1 MGALL
6 LVLLFSFI
14 VIRVPIAF
22 SLGLAA
28 LVYTLIRGID
38 ISMLIQRMVIGTDSW
53 PLLAI
58 PFFILAGETM
68 NTGGVTSRLIKM
80 SKAFVGH
87 IRGGLGHVNVV
98 ASMIFAG
105 MSGAAVADAS
115 ALGTVLIPAMKKE
128 ERLPGAYAAAIV
140 AAAST
145 IGPII
150 PPSIPMVIYG
160 LMAGVSVGNLF
171 LGGFVPGF
179 LMGGSL
185 MVMIYII
192 ARKRGYPAEKRAS
205 FKEMLLALQQGF
217 FPLIMPLI
225 ILGGI
230 IFGVFTPTEAAAVAV
245 TYGMI
250 VGGFI
255 YRELKWKDLPGILL
269 RSALQTSVVMIIIAF
284 ASYFGWLMALEQIP
298 SLAAQFIAGFSRSP
312 LVILVLINIFLLFVG
327 MVMET
332 LAAMLILIPVL
343 VPITTALGISPLHF
357 GLIMVLNLMIGLLT
371 PPVAMCLYV
380 VTGISGEPFEK
391 IASETVPFLIPLLVV
406 LALITVFP
414 ELVMFVPRLVMGS
427 VS

>member
-1 MGALL
+1 MGILL
-6 LVLLFSFI
+6 LALMFGFI
-14 VIRVPIAF
+14 IIRVPICF

-28 LVYTLIRGID
+28 LVYTLIKGID
-38 ISMLIQRMVIGTDSW
+38 ISMLVQRLVIGADSW

-68 NTGGVTSRLIKM
+68 NTGGVTHRLIKT

-128 ERLPGAYAAAIV
+128 EHLPGAYAAAIV

-179 LMGGSL
+179 LMGGAL

-192 ARKRGYPAEKRAS
+192 ARKRGYPSEVKATWGERWV
-205 FKEMLLALQQGF
+205 ALKQGF
-217 FPLIMPLI
+217 FPLLMPLI

-230 IFGVFTPTEAAAVAV
+230 IFGFFTPTEAAAVAV
-245 TYGMI
+245 LYGFI
-250 VGGFI
+250 VGALI
-255 YRELKWKDLPGILL
+255 YRELKWRDIPGILL

-284 ASYFGWLMALEQIP
+284 ASYFGWLTALEQLP
-298 SLAAQFIAGFSRSP
+298 SLAAKYISSLSTNP
-312 LVILVLINIFLLFVG
+312 VVILIVINIFLFFVG

-343 VPITTALGISPLHF
+343 VPITSSLGISPLHF

-391 IASETVPFLIPLLVV
+391 VAAETMPFLIPLIAV
-406 LALITVFP
+406 LALITFFP
-414 ELVMFVPRLVMGS
+414 ELVLFLPRLIMGS
-427 VS
+427 TS

>member
-1 MGALL
+1 M
-6 LVLLFSFI
+6 
-14 VIRVPIAF
+14 
-22 SLGLAA
+22 
-28 LVYTLIRGID
+28 
-38 ISMLIQRMVIGTDSW
+38 
-53 PLLAI
+53 
-58 PFFILAGETM
+58 
-68 NTGGVTSRLIKM
+68 
-80 SKAFVGH
+80 
-87 IRGGLGHVNVV
+87 NVV

-128 ERLPGAYAAAIV
+128 EHLPGAYAAAIV
-140 AAAST
+140 ASAST

-179 LMGGSL
+179 LMGGTL

-192 ARKRGYPAEKRAS
+192 AKKRGYPSEPRAS
-205 FKEMLLALQQGF
+205 FREMLLALKTGF
-217 FPLIMPLI
+217 FPLLMPLI

-230 IFGVFTPTEAAAVAV
+230 IFGLFTPTEAAAVAV
-245 TYGMI
+245 TYGFI
-250 VGGFI
+250 VGGLI
-255 YRELKWKDLPGILL
+255 YKELKWKDLPGILL
-269 RSALQTSVVMIIIAF
+269 RSALQTAVVMIIIAF
-284 ASYFGWLMALEQIP
+284 ASYFGWLMALEQLP
-298 SLAAQFIAGFSRSP
+298 TMAAKFIEGFSVNP
-312 LVILVLINIFLLFVG
+312 LVILLVINIFLLFVG

-391 IASETVPFLIPLLVV
+391 IAKETLPFLIPLLAV
-406 LALITVFP
+406 LALITIFP
-414 ELVMFVPRLVMGS
+414 ELVLFVPRLIMGS

>member
-6 LVLLFSFI
+6 LALMFGFI
-14 VIRVPIAF
+14 IIRVPIAF

-28 LVYTLIRGID
+28 LIYTLIKGID

-87 IRGGLGHVNVV
+87 IKGGLGHVNVV

-128 ERLPGAYAAAIV
+128 EHLPGAYAAAIV
-140 AAAST
+140 ASAST

-179 LMGGSL
+179 LMGGTL

-192 ARKRGYPAEKRAS
+192 AKKRGYPSEPRAS
-205 FKEMLLALQQGF
+205 FREMLLALKTGF
-217 FPLIMPLI
+217 FPLLMPLI

-230 IFGVFTPTEAAAVAV
+230 IFGLFTPTEAAAVAV
-245 TYGMI
+245 TYGFI
-250 VGGFI
+250 VGGLI
-255 YRELKWKDLPGILL
+255 YKELKWKDLPGILL
-269 RSALQTSVVMIIIAF
+269 RSALQTAVVMIIIAF
-284 ASYFGWLMALEQIP
+284 ASYFGWLMALEQLP
-298 SLAAQFIAGFSRSP
+298 TMAAKFIEGFSANP
-312 LVILVLINIFLLFVG
+312 LVILLVINIFLLFVG

-391 IASETVPFLIPLLVV
+391 IAKETLPFLIPLLAV
-406 LALITVFP
+406 LALITIFP
-414 ELVMFVPRLVMGS
+414 ELVLFVPRLIMGS
-427 VS
+427 IN